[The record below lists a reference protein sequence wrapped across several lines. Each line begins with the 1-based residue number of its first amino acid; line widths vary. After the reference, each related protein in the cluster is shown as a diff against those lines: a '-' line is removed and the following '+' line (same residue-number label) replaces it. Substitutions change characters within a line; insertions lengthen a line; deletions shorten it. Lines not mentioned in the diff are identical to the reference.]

1 MSLITWDNAN
11 FSWGDNPYTWN
22 EVILIQEASGI
33 GGELVDDMPWM
44 RWTDDDERKKKLVK
58 LILKV
63 HGNTITKTKQKE
75 IKQYKIKASDI
86 KLTVEKVL
94 GIELVTE
101 NVKF

>member
-1 MSLITWDNAN
+1 MSSIWNTTSYTWDDAN
-11 FSWGDNPYTWN
+11 MAWNLIRELSGGGGDFLEEIYKY
-22 EVILIQEASGI
+22 
-33 GGELVDDMPWM
+33 
-44 RWTDDDERKKKLVK
+44 DDEKKKKLIK

-63 HGNTITKTKQKE
+63 HGNTITETKQKE

-94 GIELVTE
+94 GVELVTE